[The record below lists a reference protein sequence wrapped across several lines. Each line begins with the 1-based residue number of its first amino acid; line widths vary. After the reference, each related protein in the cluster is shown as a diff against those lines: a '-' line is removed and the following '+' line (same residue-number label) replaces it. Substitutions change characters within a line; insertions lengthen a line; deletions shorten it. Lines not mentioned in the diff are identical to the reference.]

1 MADAPRTV
9 YVHGAS
15 VSTAS
20 QAGAARRANGTRI
33 GIAM

>member
-15 VSTAS
+15 VSTVS
-20 QAGAARRANGTRI
+20 QLGAARRANGTRI
-33 GIAM
+33 DRAM